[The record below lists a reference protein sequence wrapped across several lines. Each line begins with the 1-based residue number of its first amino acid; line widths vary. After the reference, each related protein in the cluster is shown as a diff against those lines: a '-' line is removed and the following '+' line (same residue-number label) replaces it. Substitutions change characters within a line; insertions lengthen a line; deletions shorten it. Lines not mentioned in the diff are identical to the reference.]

1 MFSPNLFIDISRYEH
16 TKAEMLER
24 YSACEIPYPPDL
36 RSADAVM
43 MYDKM
48 NGAAAGVGMAESYI
62 KVFEVD

>member
-1 MFSPNLFIDISRYEH
+1 
-16 TKAEMLER
+16 MLER